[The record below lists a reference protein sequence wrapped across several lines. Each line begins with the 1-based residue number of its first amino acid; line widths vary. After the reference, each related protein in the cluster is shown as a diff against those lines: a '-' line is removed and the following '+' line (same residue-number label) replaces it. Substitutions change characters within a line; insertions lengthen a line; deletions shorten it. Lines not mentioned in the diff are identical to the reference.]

1 MAKATTFAND
11 LLNAVYDTGASGT
24 LALGPVS
31 ARVNYTLPFNLA
43 LLTTLSTAGAMGT
56 EFAGG
61 SYARI
66 SIAAKFGTPASAA
79 SIANTVA
86 FSFTNMPSGTWADAE
101 VLDSTGTPKRMN
113 FKGTPSLAKTVN
125 TGDTCSI
132 AIGGFTGTEV

>member
-1 MAKATTFAND
+1 MAKATTYAND
-11 LLNAVYDTGASGT
+11 ILDQSYENTGTGT
-24 LALGPVS
+24 DVIGPTT
-31 ARVNYTLPFNLA
+31 YTRPYNLA

-56 EFAGG
+56 EFVGG

-66 SIAAKFGTPASAA
+66 SIAAKFATPAASA
-79 SIANTVA
+79 SKANTTA